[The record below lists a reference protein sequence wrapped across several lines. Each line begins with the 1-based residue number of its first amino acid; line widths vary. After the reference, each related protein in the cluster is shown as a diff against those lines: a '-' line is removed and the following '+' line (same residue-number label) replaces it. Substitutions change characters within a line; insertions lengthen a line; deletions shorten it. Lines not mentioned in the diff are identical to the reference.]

1 MMRTTTR
8 QTLYLTLAIAGLAST
23 WYHNLHFMAASDGG
37 GLLAFV
43 QALDVNHATRSISW
57 DITFAFLAF
66 ALWLPFEA
74 RRTGVRHWWLFLLL
88 GGAIA
93 FAFSFPLFLF
103 FRERALARAG

>member
-1 MMRTTTR
+1 MHTQTR
-8 QTLYLTLAIAGLAST
+8 QALFLALALLGLCST
-23 WYHNLHFMAASDGG
+23 WYHNLHFMADQGSS
-37 GLLAFV
+37 LLAFV

-57 DITFAFLAF
+57 DITVAFLAF

-74 RRTGVRHWWLFLLL
+74 RRTGVRHWWLFLVL

-103 FRERALARAG
+103 FRERQLAKAR